1 MNVALIRRR
10 AGRWALNGAAAI
22 ALLYI
27 LTPLIFVVWL
37 AFFRQEIPSFPP
49 EGYSLH
55 WFAAILDQPKFVDG
69 FSLSFQV
76 GVLATLIGL
85 ALGVPAAL
93 CVTRMQFTF
102 KVPLAS
108 LLLMPLIV
116 PGVVLGTAMYVFH
129 VELENG
135 LDVDVLG
142 TFYALVAGH
151 IVIVIPW
158 VVRLVTASLAGVDR
172 STEEAAQNL
181 GANAWITF
189 WRITLPAIRPGIVA
203 GALFGFVTS
212 FGNLEM
218 SLFLVGPGRTTLPI
232 VILQYLEWKIDP
244 TIAAVSVV
252 QILLIAGGNADHRPL
267 REAGAGRLRWPA
279 STSSSWSSVT
289 ATSTPCATSR
299 CRVADGE
306 FLVLLGPS
314 GCGKTTTL
322 RMVAGF
328 IEPTSGMVRL
338 GGGDVT
344 LLPPWRR
351 NAGMVFQSY
360 ALFPHLTVAQNVAFG
375 LEMRKLPRADIERRV
390 EETLALVR
398 LAGYG
403 ARLPR
408 QLSGGQQQRVA
419 LARALAIRPDVLLL
433 DEPLSNLDA
442 KLRQEVRVEIR
453 ELQRQMGLTT
463 VMVTHDQEEALTMA
477 DRLVVMNEGS
487 VRQVGS
493 QRDLYERP
501 ADRFVAGFVGRSTFL
516 DGAVEA
522 AGRFRTDGGLSLA
535 CRDGKAGRAVLS
547 LRPERV
553 EIGPTARAGLD
564 NSLPGTVEFVSYLG
578 ALIDIHVR
586 LSPADR
592 LVVQIA
598 NREGGFAPEVGQPVH
613 VGWPASAGLV
623 FNE

>member
-1 MNVALIRRR
+1 MA
-10 AGRWALNGAAAI
+10 
-22 ALLYI
+22 
-27 LTPLIFVVWL
+27 
-37 AFFRQEIPSFPP
+37 Q
-49 EGYSLH
+49 
-55 WFAAILDQPKFVDG
+55 LDI
-69 FSLSFQV
+69 
-76 GVLATLIGL
+76 TGL
-85 ALGVPAAL
+85 AKRYG
-93 CVTRMQFTF
+93 
-102 KVPLAS
+102 
-108 LLLMPLIV
+108 
-116 PGVVLGTAMYVFH
+116 
-129 VELENG
+129 
-135 LDVDVLG
+135 D
-142 TFYALVAGH
+142 FYA
-151 IVIVIPW
+151 
-158 VVRLVTASLAGVDR
+158 VRDVSL
-172 STEEAAQNL
+172 
-181 GANAWITF
+181 
-189 WRITLPAIRPGIVA
+189 GI
-203 GALFGFVTS
+203 
-212 FGNLEM
+212 
-218 SLFLVGPGRTTLPI
+218 
-232 VILQYLEWKIDP
+232 K
-244 TIAAVSVV
+244 
-252 QILLIAGGNADHRPL
+252 
-267 REAGAGRLRWPA
+267 
-279 STSSSWSSVT
+279 
-289 ATSTPCATSR
+289 
-299 CRVADGE
+299 DGE

-328 IEPTSGMVRL
+328 IEPTAGHVKL
-338 GGGDVT
+338 GGSDVT
-344 LLPPWRR
+344 LLPPWKR

-375 LEMRKLPRADIERRV
+375 LEMRKLARADIERRV

-398 LAGYG
+398 LTGYG

-453 ELQRQMGLTT
+453 ELQRQLGLTT

-516 DGAVEA
+516 DGTVEA
-522 AGRFRTDGGLSLA
+522 PGRFRTEGGLSLA
-535 CRDGKAGRAVLS
+535 CAGGQPGRAALS

-553 EIGPTARAGLD
+553 EIAAARQAGLD

-586 LSPADR
+586 LSPGDR

-598 NREGGFAPEVGQPVH
+598 NRDGGFAPEVGQSVH
-613 VGWPASAGLV
+613 VGWQASAGQV